1 MNYELIKATVDRIL
15 ENKYVWEFDGES
27 AIRVD
32 GKTLP
37 LAKWIFYH
45 QLDAMRLI
53 AIKDKLVNRIC
64 SYKSTVIYSEDSDLF
79 QALREELGTCEWI
92 LDEKIKSIYGVYKE
106 SRTVSLIIKTV
117 NDTLCSINVATTLS
131 DQTAPI
137 VKHEIVG
144 EEGFVSDRA
153 VNEQIPVNA
162 IYLYNDKEKHP
173 ETFTDID
180 FNMLGL
186 TVSEVIVAD
195 SVMGALTD
203 DDVRN
208 DMIERDARS
217 RYLLERAKLS
227 LETGTLVT
235 EEYQYEKT

>member
-1 MNYELIKATVDRIL
+1 MNYDLIKKTVDRIL
-15 ENKYVWEFDGES
+15 ENKYEWEFQGES
-27 AIRVD
+27 AIKVD

-45 QLDAMRLI
+45 QLEAMRLI
-53 AIKDKLVNRIC
+53 AINDKLVNRIC
-64 SYKSTVIYSEDSDLF
+64 SYKSTVIYSATKDLF
-79 QALREELGTCEWI
+79 EILREELGTCEWI

-117 NDTLCSINVATTLS
+117 NDTLCSINVSTTLS

-144 EEGFVSDRA
+144 QEGFISDRA

-186 TVSEVIVAD
+186 TVSEVIIAD
-195 SVMGALTD
+195 SVIGALTNE
-203 DDVRN
+203 DVRK

-217 RYLLERAKLS
+217 RYLLEKAKIS
-227 LETGTLVT
+227 LQTGMLVK
-235 EEYQYEKT
+235 EEC